1 MTNEMKSNNIKYY
14 EKLSKLFQYPDAEYP
29 LHVRVVESL
38 LTLHYPETLNA
49 FKEFSDFV
57 YSATRETLEE
67 LFARTFDVQAITTL
81 DIGYVLFG
89 DDYKRGELLVN
100 LNKEHKETD
109 NDCGNE
115 LADNLSNLLKLL
127 PKMKNDDLRIELIH
141 KILMPALNKIII
153 EFNSDSIKLK
163 NKVYKKQ
170 FKTIID
176 QSKEYGTIYRIPL
189 MVVYKIIEKDFEY
202 VKPQQEDNKIS
213 FTGSITS
220 EIKID

>member
-1 MTNEMKSNNIKYY
+1 MNNINLKHY
-14 EKLSKLFQYPDAEYP
+14 EKLAMIFQYPDAEYS
-29 LHVRVVESL
+29 LHVREVESL
-38 LTLHYPETLNA
+38 LSQHYPETITT
-49 FKEFSDFV
+49 FKEFASIA
-57 YSATRETLEE
+57 YNASLEELEE

-100 LNKEHKETD
+100 LNREHSEVN

-127 PKMKNDDLRIELIH
+127 PKMKNSDLRYELIQ
-141 KILMPALNKIII
+141 KIIMPALTKIIK
-153 EFNSDSIKLK
+153 EFDVESINMK

-170 FKTIID
+170 YKTIIE
-176 QSKEYGTIYRIPL
+176 QSEDYGRIYRNPL
-189 MVVYKIIEKDFEY
+189 MVVYKIIEQDFGY
-202 VKPQQEDNKIS
+202 VKPAEEENKNS
-213 FTGSITS
+213 FTDSITS